1 MTPGNAGA
9 AGTNKGAAPTATDQV
24 NNTVGTTS
32 TTAATPTTNSAS
44 PSSPAVNL
52 AVPAGFGPLLMH
64 VWVSADP
71 GNSGL
76 AIDDVESTVPGSVY
90 YAEQPAIG
98 DYWAITGFVASS
110 VVYAQD
116 STPAGRQLLD
126 QFSGVEVFNK
136 QAGKGWDYVGSFQS
150 GTCSPQVP
158 APVYTAWDMCRVGS

>member
-1 MTPGNAGA
+1 V
-9 AGTNKGAAPTATDQV
+9 KGVKKGVARTGSDKV

-64 VWVSADP
+64 VWVAADP

-76 AIDDVESTVPGSVY
+76 VIDDVESTVPGSVY

-98 DYWAITGFVASS
+98 DYWAITGFVPSS

-116 STPAGRQLLD
+116 STPAGRQLLA
-126 QFSGVEVFNK
+126 QFNGVEVFNR
-136 QAGKGWDYVGSFQS
+136 QAGKGWVFVGSFQP